1 MTVNLSP
8 LRVGPN
14 DLEPE
19 TNDCQLSPLRVGP
32 NDLGPETNDSQF
44 ISPVTAVGFHGVQ
57 RKLIPVD
64 IFFVFLRLLFFA
76 LLLIYV
82 T

>member
-57 RKLIPVD
+57 RKLD

-76 LLLIYV
+76 LLIYV

>member
-1 MTVNLSP
+1 MKHDFLLLRVGPYDLEPKTNYCQLSP

-19 TNDCQLSPLRVGP
+19 I
-32 NDLGPETNDSQF
+32 NDSQF

-57 RKLIPVD
+57 RRMISVD
-64 IFFVFLRLLFFA
+64 IFSYF
-76 LLLIYV
+76 
-82 T
+82 